1 MRWGSGCAV
10 ASRISGL
17 PAHLDHWPSV
27 YILLRAPRIPPIPV
41 SPSGNHLLLGQR
53 ALLVNNPSIPSKT
66 ELPSRGCSG
75 CSGCPVAKNHLG
87 KRNKSTPMLSEGEL
101 WFGVRVAQSTHELI
115 RAQNSSLMSSVG
127 NLEPRRHYYIPVS
140 VGFVVSLNVL
150 FA

>member
-1 MRWGSGCAV
+1 
-10 ASRISGL
+10 
-17 PAHLDHWPSV
+17 
-27 YILLRAPRIPPIPV
+27 
-41 SPSGNHLLLGQR
+41 
-53 ALLVNNPSIPSKT
+53 
-66 ELPSRGCSG
+66 
-75 CSGCPVAKNHLG
+75 
-87 KRNKSTPMLSEGEL
+87 MLSEGEL